1 MKLLAA
7 IVISFAVSSASAQ
20 LQTPRPSP
28 KATVMQTIGIT
39 DVTITYCRPGVKNR
53 QIWGALVPYGQ
64 VWRTGANEMT
74 TITFT
79 DSATVEGNAI
89 PAGTYGI
96 HTIPGETEWTVI
108 LTKEA
113 KPWTSYSYKEAN
125 EFLRI
130 KVKPE
135 SAPMTERLT
144 FSFED
149 VTESSARVVMH
160 WEKVRIGF
168 DVAVDAKAL
177 TLAAARKAVTW
188 TAPYQAAL
196 FCVDQSVNLDD
207 GLRWIDISITIEP
220 TYWNHAVKAR
230 LLEKTGKT
238 AEAVKTMETAMELT
252 KKMTNAPGNKA
263 QMESLLAEWKTK
275 LGKKK

>member
-7 IVISFAVSSASAQ
+7 TVLSLAASSVSAQ
-20 LQTPRPSP
+20 LQIPRPSP

-39 DVTITYCRPGVKNR
+39 DVTIAYCRPGVKGR

-79 DSATVEGNAI
+79 DSATVDGNVV

-96 HTIPGETEWTVI
+96 HTIPGESEWTII
-108 LTKEA
+108 LTKDA
-113 KPWTSYSYKEAN
+113 KPWTSYSYKESN
-125 EFLRI
+125 DFLRI

-135 SAPMTERLT
+135 AAPMAERLT
-144 FSFED
+144 FAFED
-149 VTESSARVVMH
+149 VTESSARVVLH

-168 DVAVDAKAL
+168 SVAVDANAL
-177 TLAAARKAVTW
+177 TLAAARNAVTW
-188 TAPYQAAL
+188 TTSYQAAL
-196 FCVDQSVNLDD
+196 YCVNQNVNLDD
-207 GLRWIDISITIEP
+207 GLRWIDISIAIEP
-220 TYWNHAVKAR
+220 TYWNHTVKAR
-230 LLEKTGKT
+230 LLEKTGK
-238 AEAVKTMETAMELT
+238 AVDAVKTMEVAMELSR
-252 KKMTNAPGNKA
+252 KMTNAPGNKA
-263 QMESLLAEWKTK
+263 QMESLLAEWKSK

>member
-1 MKLLAA
+1 
-7 IVISFAVSSASAQ
+7 
-20 LQTPRPSP
+20 
-28 KATVMQTIGIT
+28 
-39 DVTITYCRPGVKNR
+39 
-53 QIWGALVPYGQ
+53 
-64 VWRTGANEMT
+64 
-74 TITFT
+74 
-79 DSATVEGNAI
+79 
-89 PAGTYGI
+89 
-96 HTIPGETEWTVI
+96 
-108 LTKEA
+108 
-113 KPWTSYSYKEAN
+113 
-125 EFLRI
+125 
-130 KVKPE
+130 
-135 SAPMTERLT
+135 
-144 FSFED
+144 
-149 VTESSARVVMH
+149 
-160 WEKVRIGF
+160 
-168 DVAVDAKAL
+168 L